1 MELFLSFTLATIIS
15 VLLMPVLIKSAGYL
29 GMLDEPDERKVH
41 SHSIP
46 RCGGLGLSFA
56 TLVTVAI
63 LAPFAEPFSSL
74 LIGGTI
80 IVLFGVLDDIFELNY
95 KWKFFGQLIA
105 VIFVLYK
112 GIYLRCL
119 PFAGLDDAPLWLTY
133 PLTIIFVVGVTNAVN
148 LSDGLDGLAAGIM
161 LMTLAAVAFFS
172 NHVGGKDLA
181 LIALALIG
189 GILGFLRFNS
199 HPAIVFM
206 GDTGSQFIG
215 FMAAFLC
222 IYLVENVYVTLN
234 PALPLLLL
242 GLPVL
247 DTLMVMGQRI
257 YIGQSPFSPDKRHIH
272 HRLLAH
278 GFTHAEAV
286 SCIYATQSIFLVAAF
301 LLRYQS
307 DLAVTGVYGLICA
320 NIGFFFYWADRTN
333 WQLRPEINT
342 QDRRRGILRR
352 FDWLYWGARLYIEFA
367 LLLYLGTMI
376 FVMFKSFPL
385 LNSAE
390 PFFFISL
397 GLSALFVMLLK
408 IPFSNSLVKLC
419 VYITATFSGFILT
432 SSHLN
437 NPYVDSAVN
446 VFLACLMLVIFI
458 GIRVTRRSV
467 FSFSTQDLLISLF
480 AVATVLLSNTQFP
493 AIFLFRL
500 LCLAY
505 GIEYLF
511 NFPLR
516 PYRLLRLT
524 ALIAGFMVFTILL
537 NGYKLQFDPVN
548 PESNPPYS
556 ALFNLSN
563 LFRQSF

>member
-1 MELFLSFTLATIIS
+1 MELFLSFTLATVIS
-15 VLLMPVLIKSAGYL
+15 VLLMPVLIRSAGYL

-41 SHSIP
+41 KLAIP
-46 RCGGLGLSFA
+46 RCGGLGLSLA
-56 TLVTVAI
+56 TLVTIAI
-63 LAPFAEPFSSL
+63 LSPFAEPFSSL
-74 LIGGTI
+74 IIGGSI
-80 IVLFGVLDDIFELNY
+80 IVLFGLLDDIFELNY
-95 KWKFFGQLIA
+95 KWKFFGQFIA

-119 PFAGLDDAPLWLTY
+119 PFAGLDEAPLWITY
-133 PLTIIFVVGVTNAVN
+133 PLTFIFVVGVTNAVN

-199 HPAIVFM
+199 HPAVVFM

-247 DTLMVMGQRI
+247 DTLLVMGQRI
-257 YIGQSPFSPDKRHIH
+257 YIGESPFSPDKRHIH

-307 DLAVTGVYGLICA
+307 DFAVIGIYGLICA
-320 NIGFFFYWADRTN
+320 TISIFFYWADQTKWR
-333 WQLRPEINT
+333 LRPNVDT
-342 QDRRRGILRR
+342 RDRRRGILRR

-367 LLLYLGTMI
+367 LLLYLCVMI
-376 FVMFKSFPL
+376 FVMLQGFPA
-385 LNSAE
+385 LNNAE
-390 PFFFISL
+390 PFFLSSL
-397 GLSALFVMLLK
+397 GLSILFVFLLT
-408 IPFSNSLVKLC
+408 PSLLNSIVKLC
-419 VYITATFSGFILT
+419 IYITATFSGFILT
-432 SSHLN
+432 SDHLN
-437 NPYVDSAVN
+437 INYIDTLAN
-446 VFLACLMLVIFI
+446 IFLACLMAVIFI
-458 GIRVTRRSV
+458 AIRVTRRSI
-467 FSFSTQDLLISLF
+467 FSFSTQDILISLF
-480 AVATVLLSNTQFP
+480 AVATVLLSDTKFP
-493 AIFLFRL
+493 LIFLFRL

-505 GIEYLF
+505 GIEYLL

-516 PYRLLRLT
+516 PYKLLKLA
-524 ALIAGFMVFTILL
+524 ALMSGFMVFAILL
-537 NGYKLQFDPVN
+537 DGYDLNFN
-548 PESNPPYS
+548 PSTPQPHS
-556 ALFNLSN
+556 ANSTLFNLS
-563 LFRQSF
+563 RSFP

>member
-1 MELFLSFTLATIIS
+1 MELFLSFTLATVIS
-15 VLLMPVLIKSAGYL
+15 VLLMPVLIKSAGFL

-41 SHSIP
+41 KQAIP

-56 TLVTVAI
+56 TLATLSI
-63 LAPFAEPFSSL
+63 LAPFTEPFLSL
-74 LIGGTI
+74 TIGGSI
-80 IVLFGVLDDIFELNY
+80 IVFFGLLDDIFGLNY
-95 KWKFFGQLIA
+95 KWKFLGQFIA
-105 VIFVLYK
+105 VIFVLYQ

-133 PLTIIFVVGVTNAVN
+133 PLTLIFVVGVTNAVN

-161 LMTLAAVAFFS
+161 LMTLAVVAFFS
-172 NHVGGKDLA
+172 THVGGKDLA

-199 HPAIVFM
+199 HPAVVFM

-222 IYLVENVYVTLN
+222 IYLVENVHVTLN

-257 YIGQSPFSPDKRHIH
+257 YLGKSPFSPDKRHIH

-286 SCIYATQSIFLVAAF
+286 SCIYATQSVFLLAAY

-307 DLAVTGVYGLICA
+307 DLAVIGTYLSICGA
-320 NIGFFFYWADRTN
+320 IILFFYSANKID
-333 WQLRPEINT
+333 WQLRPQFDTN
-342 QDRRRGILRR
+342 DRRKGILRR
-352 FDWLYWGARLYIEFA
+352 FDRLYWGARIYIEFA
-367 LLLYLGTMI
+367 ILIYLFVMI
-376 FVMFKSFPL
+376 IVMFKSFPIF
-385 LNSAE
+385 NAAE
-390 PFFFISL
+390 PFFLVSL
-397 GLSALFVMLLK
+397 GLSSLLVFLFKTQL
-408 IPFSNSLVKLC
+408 INSIVKLC
-419 VYITATFSGFILT
+419 VYITATFSGFVLT
-432 SSHLN
+432 DQNLGFN
-437 NPYVDSAVN
+437 YIDTTVN
-446 VFLACLMLVIFI
+446 IYLTCLMLVVFL

-467 FSFSTQDLLISLF
+467 FSFSTQDILISLF
-480 AVATVLLSNTQFP
+480 AVATVLLSDTRFP
-493 AIFLFRL
+493 VIFLFRL
-500 LCLAY
+500 LCMAY

-516 PYRLLRLT
+516 PYRLLKFA
-524 ALIAGFMVFTILL
+524 ALISGFMVFTVLL
-537 NGYKLQFDPVN
+537 HGYDLTFD
-548 PESNPPYS
+548 SLTPPTDTVYS
-556 ALFNLSN
+556 AIFTSTNE
-563 LFRQSF
+563 